1 MRTETITMRD
11 IARMRCTR
19 CNRRHRTFGTD
30 DGWNV
35 EFRQGIFVAKICPDC
50 QTPEE
55 NAEAAVKAATLDYRI
70 DAFGQLV
77 TFPKTVE
84 V

>member
-1 MRTETITMRD
+1 MRTIKLTWRD
-11 IARMRCTR
+11 IEKMRCTR
-19 CNRRHRTFGTD
+19 CNRRHRTVGTD

-35 EFRQGIFVAKICPDC
+35 EFRREIFVAKICPAC
-50 QTPEE
+50 QTPAE
-55 NAEAAVKAATLDYRI
+55 NAEAAVKEATLDYRV

-77 TFPKTVE
+77 TFPKTGE